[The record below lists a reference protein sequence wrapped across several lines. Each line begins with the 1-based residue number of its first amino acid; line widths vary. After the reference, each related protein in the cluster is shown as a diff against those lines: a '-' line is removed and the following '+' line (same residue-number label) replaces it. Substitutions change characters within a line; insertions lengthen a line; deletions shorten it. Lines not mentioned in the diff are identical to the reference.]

1 MSNYMNVDIV
11 VVGQFTGNGLVGLL
25 AGLSYYQYTPNTYV
39 YNTYLQASII

>member
-11 VVGQFTGNGLVGLL
+11 IVVQFIANGLVGLL

-39 YNTYLQASII
+39 YNTYLKASII

>member
-11 VVGQFTGNGLVGLL
+11 IVVQFIGNGLVGLL

-39 YNTYLQASII
+39 YNTDLKASIT